1 MIDQNT
7 IISMLNDVVPQMQ
20 KSKDPETTL
29 LKYAKEQNLPPS
41 VLERM
46 AHAFNQLKTNCYMDA
61 ADSMEKRGS
70 QFSLIDSPEL
80 VKKYTKFAGENIG
93 KDFGK
98 VAQDAASF
106 WDILVNKESNLLKAA
121 SETASVQEASLEELT
136 NELPGE
142 KIFNDFVKA
151 AFASEIESVKDNATE
166 KKEHFVDTYIENK
179 KSLENLDD
187 YITSLQ
193 FKRASIVEN
202 TKKILRYS
210 DNELEKF
217 ASYENDAIILDSDV
231 AKIKDAFVNEIVYKN
246 SYLADNIKRASEK
259 LTKHLIKDIHP
270 ITQAFIDYSDTL
282 KCLDT
287 ANSVKLAAAKD
298 PNDPELLAADKGLA
312 ELLDGA
318 FDEVDSGNSTNKTDT
333 DASDQQQ
340 ADTDDA
346 SKGVAPNIPKA
357 DKVDPNAAILV
368 NTLSQQ
374 VQNANTKD
382 SKGKDEKSNA
392 ENTDKGS
399 NNDRIYKALNNNLDK
414 LETSFNKGLDNLG
427 SLNKSLF
434 NLALSTTKKQHSDFG
449 KTKTKLY
456 NKISDALF
464 QKMMMTDP
472 ILSKLDPADTGSIIE
487 AYKSYKQQYP
497 EIAFQPALLK
507 SVLRG
512 AAQVDGG
519 EDISALKELT
529 SARKNLAQARTL
541 EV

>member
-98 VAQDAASF
+98 IAQDAASF
-106 WDILVNKESNLLKAA
+106 WDILVNKESDLLKAA
-121 SETASVQEASLEELT
+121 SETSSVQEASLEELT

-142 KIFNDFVKA
+142 KIFNDFVKS
-151 AFASEIESVKDNATE
+151 AFASEIESVKDKASE

-202 TKKILRYS
+202 AKKILRYS
-210 DNELEKF
+210 DKELEKF

-231 AKIKDAFVNEIVYKN
+231 TKIKDAFVNEIVYKN
-246 SYLADNIKRASEK
+246 SHLANNIKRASEK

-282 KCLDT
+282 KCLDI
-287 ANSVKLAAAKD
+287 ANSVKLAAARD
-298 PNDPELLAADKGLA
+298 PNDPELVAAGKGLE
-312 ELLDGA
+312 ELLDEA
-318 FDEVDSGNSTNKTDT
+318 HAEFDRGNSDNQTDT

-346 SKGVAPNIPKA
+346 SKNIGPNTPKA
-357 DKVDPNAAILV
+357 DKADPNIALLV
-368 NTLSQQ
+368 NALSQQ

-382 SKGKDEKSNA
+382 SKGKGEKA
-392 ENTDKGS
+392 DTENKDKGS
-399 NNDRIYKALNNNLDK
+399 NGAVYKSLSNNLDT
-414 LETSFNKGLDNLG
+414 LESSFNKGLDNLG
-427 SLNKSLF
+427 SINKSLF
-434 NLALSTTKKQHSDFG
+434 NLALGTAKKQHSDFG

-456 NKISDALF
+456 NRISDALF

-472 ILSKLDPADTGSIIE
+472 ILSKLDPADTGNIIE

-529 SARKNLAQARTL
+529 SARKNLDQARAL
-541 EV
+541 EE